1 MSFEGL
7 KISAEDVRIRLLKY
21 KDTVITGRQ
30 FELLDQV
37 LIGLPIDEIS
47 EELGV
52 KRNTV
57 IQHFHAI
64 KKKLIPFVFE
74 DRLVASLLAL
84 GLNDN
89 HLWLTE
95 EVETVKCPECEFVNE
110 AGNCS
115 IDEEP
120 NDCKTFKLK

>member
-7 KISAEDVRIRLLKY
+7 RISAEDVRVRLFKY
-21 KDTVITGRQ
+21 RDTVITGRQ
-30 FELLDQV
+30 FELLDKV
-37 LIGLPIDEIS
+37 LIGLPIDEIAL
-47 EELGV
+47 ELGV

-57 IQHFHAI
+57 IQHFCTI
-64 KKKLIPFVFE
+64 KAKLVPFVFE

-89 HLWLTE
+89 HLWSDNI
-95 EVETVKCPECEFVNE
+95 KCPTCEFVNE

-115 IDEEP
+115 IDEDP